1 MSDAIRTGAWQR
13 ALRAAGRLLGSGRN
27 VDRLLAAA
35 AALLAQPR
43 TSVGG
48 LRGDAATLVRMV
60 RETVRG
66 GYRRLPKRTLVAMV
80 AGLVYFVSPLDLIP
94 DVLPLLGFVDDAAVL
109 FWVVRQVRR
118 DIDEFRAWERE
129 WGGAVDVEARP
140 VDPEALPPGP
150 PAE

>member
-1 MSDAIRTGAWQR
+1 MQHAIRTAAWQR
-13 ALRAAGRLLGSGRN
+13 ALRAASRLLGSGKGVER
-27 VDRLLAAA
+27 VLAAA

-48 LRGDAATLVRMV
+48 LRADAATLLRLV
-60 RETVRG
+60 RETLRG

-80 AGLVYFVSPLDLIP
+80 AALIYFVSPLDLLP

-118 DIDEFRAWERE
+118 DLEDFRTWERE
-129 WGGAVDVEARP
+129 WGGAVDVEGKP
-140 VDPEALPPGP
+140 VEPEALPPGD
-150 PAE
+150 

>member
-1 MSDAIRTGAWQR
+1 VQHAIRTAAWQR
-13 ALRAAGRLLGSGRN
+13 ALRAASRLLGSSKGVER
-27 VDRLLAAA
+27 VLAAA

-48 LRGDAATLVRMV
+48 LRADAATLFRLV
-60 RETVRG
+60 RETLRG

-80 AGLVYFVSPLDLIP
+80 AALIYFVSPLDLLP

-118 DIDEFRAWERE
+118 DIEEFRGWERE
-129 WGGAVDVEARP
+129 WGGALDVEGKP
-140 VDPEALPPGP
+140 VEPDGLPPG
-150 PAE
+150 E

>member
-1 MSDAIRTGAWQR
+1 VKTAVRTVAWQR
-13 ALRAAGRLLGSGRN
+13 ALRAAGRLLGSSRG

-35 AALLAQPR
+35 AGLIAQPR

-48 LRGDAATLVRMV
+48 LRGDAATLIRMV
-60 RETVRG
+60 RETLRG
-66 GYRRLPKRTLVAMV
+66 GYRRLPKRTVIAMI

-118 DIDEFRAWERE
+118 DLDDFRAWERE

-140 VDPEALPPGP
+140 ADPEALPPGD
-150 PAE
+150 